1 MPMQNHSLPGLII
14 LKTSLISLPI
24 YQFESDTTLDIG
36 NFFFL
41 LQFFEFSGLIMKI
54 RASSFLKNMFLVVVG
69 LVKAKTMAL
78 KGKTSGLKTRL
89 LVLGLLH
96 NKKVLMKA
104 IHHKIHSLISSQ
116 AKGEGDAH
124 FAEERN
130 KAIMVYA
137 SNDDA
142 ESTSPSHFTEPAGYS
157 DDDDDDD
164 DDDNYPDLRHSLF
177 ELEDEDDDE
186 ELELGDDANGSVIE
200 LVRNAKEDG
209 TEFSLEDEIDHVADV
224 YIKRFRKEIRMQK
237 LESFKRYQEML
248 QRSV

>member
-1 MPMQNHSLPGLII
+1 
-14 LKTSLISLPI
+14 
-24 YQFESDTTLDIG
+24 
-36 NFFFL
+36 
-41 LQFFEFSGLIMKI
+41 MKI
-54 RASSFLKNMFLVVVG
+54 RASSFLKNIVSVVVG
-69 LVKAKTMAL
+69 MVKAKTMAL
-78 KGKTSGLKTRL
+78 KSKASGFKTRL

-104 IHHKIHSLISSQ
+104 INHKIHALITSQ
-116 AKGEGDAH
+116 AKGQGDEH
-124 FAEERN
+124 FAEEHN

-137 SNDDA
+137 SKDDDA
-142 ESTSPSHFTEPAGYS
+142 EPTSRPHITEPAGYS
-157 DDDDDDD
+157 DD

-186 ELELGDDANGSVIE
+186 ELELGDADGSVIE
-200 LVRNAKEDG
+200 LVRNAKEEDG

-224 YIKRFRKEIRMQK
+224 YIRRFRKQMRMQR

>member
-1 MPMQNHSLPGLII
+1 
-14 LKTSLISLPI
+14 
-24 YQFESDTTLDIG
+24 
-36 NFFFL
+36 
-41 LQFFEFSGLIMKI
+41 MKN
-54 RASSFLKNMFLVVVG
+54 RASSFLKNVFLVVVG
-69 LVKAKTMAL
+69 VVKAKAMAL

-104 IHHKIHSLISSQ
+104 IHHKIHALISSQ
-116 AKGEGDAH
+116 AKGEGDSH

-164 DDDNYPDLRHSLF
+164 NYPDLRHSLF
-177 ELEDEDDDE
+177 ELEDEDDDG

-209 TEFSLEDEIDHVADV
+209 TVFSLEDEIDHVADV
-224 YIKRFRKEIRMQK
+224 FIKRFRKQIRMQK

-248 QRSV
+248 QRSM